1 MRKARKVI
9 PDFSSPVTILGI
21 DVTVAI
27 PTIDDNN
34 KEGTALVV
42 CHTKFDDSGLKVVFS
57 DKSRKTIR
65 ELGGKIWTYFLF
77 RLLSGI
83 TKAAYNMA
91 CKIAR
96 ERWSVSNL
104 H

>member
-1 MRKARKVI
+1 MTARKVV
-9 PDFSSPVTILGI
+9 PNFSSPVTILGI
-21 DVTVAI
+21 DITIAI
-27 PTIDDNN
+27 PTIDDNK
-34 KEGTALVV
+34 KEGAALVV
-42 CHTKFDDSGLKVVFS
+42 CHTKFDDDGLKVVFS
-57 DKSRKTIR
+57 DKSRKIIR
-65 ELGGKIWTYFLF
+65 ELGGDIWTHFLF

-96 ERWSVSNL
+96 ERWSLSNL